1 MKKLLFNIMLF
12 VFFATVAG
20 CVYGPPIKVTV
31 PDLVDMPSLYRNK
44 KVEISGYVVR
54 NEYSGDRFVNWQL
67 IMEENGKRI
76 YCYEDGDNPDIIT
89 KCLNLAEEAKKN
101 NEKVIVTGRLRVGG
115 YREIISG
122 TILEID
128 TFEYKGYKI
137 DTDFGESGIW
147 WCNTHNAY
155 DFCDY

>member
-1 MKKLLFNIMLF
+1 MKKISVNIMFTILL
-12 VFFATVAG
+12 VTCTG
-20 CVYGPPIKVTV
+20 CALGPPMEVTV

-54 NEYSGDRFVNWQL
+54 NEYYGDKYVTWQL

-89 KCLNLAEEAKKN
+89 KCVNLAEEAREN
-101 NEKVIVTGRLRVGG
+101 NEKVIVTGRLRQGG

-128 TFEYKGYKI
+128 IFEYKGYKI
-137 DTDFGESGIW
+137 DTDFGEYGIW
-147 WCNTHNAY
+147 CNAHGTY
-155 DFCDY
+155 DFCNY

>member
-1 MKKLLFNIMLF
+1 MFF
-12 VFFATVAG
+12 VFLVAFTG
-20 CVYGPPIKVTV
+20 CVYVPPMKVTV
-31 PDLVDMPSLYRNK
+31 SDLVDIPSLYRNK

-67 IMEENGKRI
+67 IMEEDGKRI
-76 YCYEDGDNPDIIT
+76 YCYEDGDNSDVIT

-101 NEKVIVTGRLRVGG
+101 NEKVIITGRLRAGG
-115 YREIISG
+115 YREIIRG

-137 DTDFGESGIW
+137 DTDFGEYGL
-147 WCNTHNAY
+147 WCPSHNTY